1 MNEALEGKGYPSVAF
16 TVEQAHT
23 ARFARVVGHEGD
35 GVPPTFPTAAE
46 FAALTQVIED
56 PELALDFAH
65 VLHAEQEYEYRRPLV
80 VGDRL
85 TLTPRLAQIRR
96 KGALEFCTVETE
108 MRDAAGDVVVIARN
122 SLVVRGGA

>member
-35 GVPPTFPTAAE
+35 AVPPTFPTAAE

-65 VLHAEQEYEYRRPLV
+65 VLQAEQEYEYRRPLV

-85 TLTPRLAQIRR
+85 TVTPRLAQIRR